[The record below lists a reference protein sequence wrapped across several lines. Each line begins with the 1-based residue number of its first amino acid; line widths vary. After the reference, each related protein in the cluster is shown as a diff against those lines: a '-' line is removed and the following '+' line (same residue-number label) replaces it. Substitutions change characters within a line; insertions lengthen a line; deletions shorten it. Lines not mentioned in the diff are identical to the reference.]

1 MALEAYLIKPHSYVG
16 LTCTAFQR
24 REGGAL
30 AAQPGGLGQTV
41 PMEPEP
47 LAHQQL
53 RFRCTTGRPNISL
66 SSFHIKVGTRGRE
79 GCGGGDQKLRC
90 LLVEVGVRGG
100 SRWEEGRGRREEGTG
115 RHQSPGMLSISEDLL
130 CPLRIAWPWPPSSCP
145 PACSQPFRLPWLPQ
159 SLQIAPCNCWSS
171 EMAVF
176 SAAMATLPV
185 LEQLGLARGVVWPPR
200 SYLQEPVRD

>member
-1 MALEAYLIKPHSYVG
+1 MSGV
-16 LTCTAFQR
+16 
-24 REGGAL
+24 
-30 AAQPGGLGQTV
+30 QPSSPGQDV
-41 PMEPEP
+41 PLEPEP
-47 LAHQQL
+47 LADQQL

-66 SSFHIKVGTRGRE
+66 SSFHIKVGTRGRDE
-79 GCGGGDQKLRC
+79 CGCGDQKLRRAVLRYRC
-90 LLVEVGVRGG
+90 QVVGGG
-100 SRWEEGRGRREEGTG
+100 GRQDHNRRPEGAG
-115 RHQSPGMLSISEDLL
+115 RHQSPGMLSISEDFL

-176 SAAMATLPV
+176 SAATATLPV
-185 LEQLGLARGVVWPPR
+185 LEQLGLARGVVWPPQ